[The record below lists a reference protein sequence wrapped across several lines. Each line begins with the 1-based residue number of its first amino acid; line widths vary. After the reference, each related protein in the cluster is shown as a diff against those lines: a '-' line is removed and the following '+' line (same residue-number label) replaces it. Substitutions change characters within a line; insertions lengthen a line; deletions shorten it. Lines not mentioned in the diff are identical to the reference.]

1 MMYHFRFH
9 LYKAFPP
16 LSPSH
21 NDSEDQSV
29 RERENMRESESKKN
43 KNKNKERGRVGGFH
57 GDSKDRIRVIERAIL
72 RQCQERR
79 YRER

>member
-1 MMYHFRFH
+1 
-9 LYKAFPP
+9 
-16 LSPSH
+16 
-21 NDSEDQSV
+21 
-29 RERENMRESESKKN
+29 MRESESKKN